1 MKIKRGSRGDIH
13 VLRPTLMAVVP
24 VSQEALTRFGAFYTA
39 KRPANTHFEDYF
51 EETEKY
57 LPRDALSQEILDR
70 LFKNVVTKLADMNK
84 VQRTVFQMTYNYKL
98 RKMAKGYNTRL
109 CDKY

>member
-1 MKIKRGSRGDIH
+1 M
-13 VLRPTLMAVVP
+13 TVVP
-24 VSQEALTRFGAFYTA
+24 VSQEALSQLGIFHTA
-39 KRPANTHFEDYF
+39 RRPANFEDYF

-57 LPRDALSQEILDR
+57 LPRVALSQEILDR

-84 VQRTVFQMTYNYKL
+84 VQRTIFQMTYNYKL
-98 RKMAKGYNTRL
+98 KKMAKGYNTRI